1 MAITIRLFVVP
12 IEEESEDEL
21 DGFDLTIYEKM
32 LILIYLN
39 NFSSSNLLF

>member
-12 IEEESEDEL
+12 IEDKLEESDDEL
-21 DGFDLTIYEKM
+21 EELDLSIYEKI

-39 NFSSSNLLF
+39 NNLIQ